1 MHNASMLYVRARL
14 AESDGPHYL
23 AIVKALA
30 QGIDSGDLRP
40 GLPLPSQRTL
50 ARELGLHFTTVTRA
64 YGEAKRRGLIS
75 TEPGVGTVI
84 AGSSRMSGRQ
94 RDAAVAKVVDL
105 SAVWPPTLRI
115 PLDLSAALTALGG
128 EGGVRL
134 FSART
139 GRRELA
145 VTEPATHWLQPR
157 FSASLV
163 GRVTVSAGTRGAL
176 LALMRLVVGNG
187 GILLTEA
194 MTWPTLKALASM
206 FDVKLRGVE
215 MDAEGIIPESLDRHA
230 RKSGAKA
237 LYCVPNSQNPT
248 NGIMSLQRRQRIAEV
263 VLRHDLRVFEDD
275 VYGELMDT
283 GLPPLAELVPSHAY
297 YIASLAKCL
306 SPTLRVAYVI
316 APEERAARDLESL
329 LRSTMLLPAP
339 IEEAL
344 TIQLMQN
351 GSAFRHIAK
360 VRAEARMRRAVA
372 QQALGE
378 FRHAATVGPLFAW
391 LSLPAQWNRA
401 SFIEGMR
408 RRGVLLLPSDVFA
421 VDGGAAPHCIRI
433 ATGSAADQHELR
445 QAFVATAGLLASPE
459 ELAISGV

>member
-30 QGIDSGDLRP
+30 QGIDSGDLRA
-40 GLPLPSQRTL
+40 GLPLPSQRVL

-84 AGSSRMSGRQ
+84 AGSPRVSGQ
-94 RDAAVAKVVDL
+94 RDVAVGKMVDL

-145 VTEPATHWLQPR
+145 FTEPATHWLQPR
-157 FSASLV
+157 FSASLAQ
-163 GRVTVSAGTRGAL
+163 RVTVSAGARGAL

-187 GILLTEA
+187 GTLLTEA
-194 MTWPTLKALASM
+194 MTWPTLKALASL
-206 FDVKLRGVE
+206 FDIKLRGVE
-215 MDAEGIIPESLDRHA
+215 MDAEGILPDALDRHA
-230 RKSGAKA
+230 RDSGAKA

-248 NGIMSLQRRQRIAEV
+248 NGMMSLRRRQQISEV
-263 VLRHDLRVFEDD
+263 VLRHRLQVFEDD
-275 VYGELMDT
+275 VYGELM
-283 GLPPLAELVPSHAY
+283 GGGPPPFAEIAPANTY

-306 SPTLRVAYVI
+306 SPTLRVAYVV
-316 APEERAARDLESL
+316 APHERAARDLEGL

-378 FRHAATVGPLFAW
+378 FRHTASVGPLFAW

-401 SFIEGMR
+401 SFVEGMR
-408 RRGVLLLPSDVFA
+408 RRGVLMLPSDVF
-421 VDGGAAPHCIRI
+421 VVGGAAAPHCIRI
-433 ATGSAADQHELR
+433 ATGAAADQHELR
-445 QAFVATAGLLASPE
+445 LALAATARLLSSSHE
-459 ELAISGV
+459 HAIDDL